1 LEGQVKQANEN
12 DSLIRSLL
20 WSIAEQD
27 EHIIA
32 VLRKGE
38 DTAELERK
46 VADDLIKLNRLRNAL
61 SRSDNR
67 LCLASEDA

>member
-67 LCLASEDA
+67 LCSASENA

>member
-12 DSLIRSLL
+12 DSLIKSLL

-61 SRSDNR
+61 SRGDNR
-67 LCLASEDA
+67 LCLASENA

>member
-1 LEGQVKQANEN
+1 VIK
-12 DSLIRSLL
+12 SLL

-61 SRSDNR
+61 SRRDNR
-67 LCLASEDA
+67 LCLASENA

>member
-1 LEGQVKQANEN
+1 MKQANEN
-12 DSLIRSLL
+12 DSLIKSLL

-46 VADDLIKLNRLRNAL
+46 VADDLIKLKRLRNAL

-67 LCLASEDA
+67 LCLASENA

>member
-1 LEGQVKQANEN
+1 MKQANEN

-67 LCLASEDA
+67 LCSASENA